1 MSNDLQRRLDR
12 LETQKS
18 SLLTQIASLPPAQL
32 NNKPAEDSWSAL
44 EVLDH
49 LHKVEHSILDAVI
62 DTIPEPAPRRPSTRD
77 QIQSLLLRGLFL
89 LPSRVKTP
97 PTATAIL
104 PEKHL
109 HLAEIEQHWAST
121 RERLHA
127 VVNSFPAPLLPMGIF
142 RHPVCGWMTLP
153 QTLGF
158 LSAHLTHH
166 NYQLRRLR
174 RSFGRA

>member
-62 DTIPEPAPRRPSTRD
+62 DTIPEPAPRRSSTRD
-77 QIQSLLLRGLFL
+77 QIQS
-89 LPSRVKTP
+89 
-97 PTATAIL
+97 
-104 PEKHL
+104 
-109 HLAEIEQHWAST
+109 
-121 RERLHA
+121 
-127 VVNSFPAPLLPMGIF
+127 
-142 RHPVCGWMTLP
+142 
-153 QTLGF
+153 
-158 LSAHLTHH
+158 
-166 NYQLRRLR
+166 
-174 RSFGRA
+174 